1 MQVGVQYT
9 GAIGPS
15 ETKKFFTWN
24 WSPAQHIIW
33 TVVPQTVLPGAPQ
46 LEWQVS
52 VERASA
58 GSATYW
64 ITIRNLT
71 ATRTDFE
78 LRFAIVN

>member
-15 ETKKFFTWN
+15 ETRRFFSHS
-24 WSPAQHIIW
+24 WSPTLHVIW

-58 GSATYW
+58 AAATYW
-64 ITIRNLT
+64 ITIKNLT
-71 ATRTDFE
+71 TTRTDFE
-78 LRFAIVN
+78 LRYAIVN